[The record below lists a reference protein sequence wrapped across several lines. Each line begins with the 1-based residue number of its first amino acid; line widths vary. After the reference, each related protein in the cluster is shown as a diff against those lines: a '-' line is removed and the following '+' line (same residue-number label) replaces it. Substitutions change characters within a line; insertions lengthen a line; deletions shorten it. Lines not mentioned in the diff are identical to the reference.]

1 VVLGQERK
9 SLVPVVKEE
18 EEEEEEEEG

>member
-18 EEEEEEEEG
+18 EEEEEEEG